1 MRRFRYGS
9 LKKMRLIGPAKTAHQ
24 RCAVFADTKW
34 VDMRQISLPK
44 KAHLFPD
51 VQRPPL
57 ISAIFTKDAPFWPC
71 ENGASK
77 MRRIRGR
84 RRGRHAPN
92 SPSEK
97 GASFSR
103 CSETSPDFGHFYKR
117 CAILALRKRRI
128 FEWRI
133 SRIFF
138 EASYMTKI
146 AKKMRRFRE

>member
-1 MRRFRYGS
+1 MRRIRTCAN
-9 LKKMRLIGPAKTAHQ
+9 LAH
-24 RCAVFADTKW
+24 V
-34 VDMRQISLPK
+34 PK
-44 KAHLFPD
+44 DAPFS
-51 VQRPPL
+51 Q
-57 ISAIFTKDAPFWPC
+57 TKDAPFSLKRHAPFSLREFEKDAPNWPC

-103 CSETSPDFGHFYKR
+103 CSETPPDFGHFYKR